1 MAKNAKQQQQQQQP
15 ATLTHEQV
23 IANAVKVTVAGFVS
37 YATGTDA
44 VKVSE
49 TKRATDAFKLIV
61 GLRAVCTDAAEFATA
76 SVAAF
81 GNTDRTK
88 AGKVAG
94 ELAGELS
101 KAGTN
106 AETQKD
112 LLKMIR
118 AVCADWSDAIKA
130 AGESSGLRAAYNA
143 VLAARKKAAGT
154 DGAGDADAPA
164 ADAPAAVKPPAL
176 RTMQEMIA
184 QYVAE
189 KRVGELLGMLE
200 SALLATKD
208 TIRAND
214 VHGVAVKFMQVN

>member
-1 MAKNAKQQQQQQQP
+1 MAKNAKQEKQVP
-15 ATLTHEQV
+15 ARVSHEQILSV
-23 IANAVKVTVAGFVS
+23 AIKASVAGFAS
-37 YATGTDA
+37 YAAGTDA
-44 VKVSE
+44 IKQTE
-49 TKRATDAFKLIV
+49 AKRATEAFGNIV
-61 GLRAVCTDAAEFATA
+61 ALRTVCTDAAEFATV
-76 SVAAF
+76 SVKAF

-94 ELAGELS
+94 ELAAVLTEA
-101 KAGTN
+101 KTN
-106 AETQKD
+106 PETQKD

-118 AVCADWSDAIKA
+118 AVCADWSDAVKV
-130 AGESSGLRAAYNA
+130 AGETGGLRCAYNA
-143 VLAARKKAAGT
+143 VLAARKKASGT
-154 DGAGDADAPA
+154 SGAGDADAPD

-214 VHGVAVKFMQVN
+214 VHGVAVKFMNVS

>member
-1 MAKNAKQQQQQQQP
+1 MANKAKQQKQ
-15 ATLTHEQV
+15 TTSHEQA
-23 IANAVKVTVAGFVS
+23 IAIAIKASIAGFVS

-44 VKVSE
+44 VKASE
-49 TKRATDAFKLIV
+49 VKRATEAFGNIV
-61 GLRAVCTDAAEFATA
+61 ALRAVCTDAAEFAKFA
-76 SVAAF
+76 VVAF

-94 ELAGELS
+94 ELAAALTEA
-101 KAGTN
+101 KTN
-106 AETQKD
+106 PETQKD
-112 LLKMIR
+112 LLKMVR
-118 AVCADWSDAIKA
+118 AVCADWSDAVKA
-130 AGESSGLRAAYNA
+130 AGEAGGLRAAYNA
-143 VLAARKKAAGT
+143 VLAARKQAAGT
-154 DGAGDADAPA
+154 SGSGEAETPS

-214 VHGVAVKFMQVN
+214 VHGVAVKFMNVN